1 MTDTEFPDHVVSIH
15 IDVPVQRVWDEITKT
30 GRVQPALF
38 NTVMES
44 DLTPGARLR
53 YYSPDRERVFV
64 IGEVV
69 EIDPP
74 RKLAHTYRFTMW
86 KSGGPTLVTWE
97 LEEESGGTR
106 VTVTHSGWTG
116 EHAEREKSGA
126 GWKEILSLLKRQ
138 LETGSLPWTT
148 RVKYRVMD
156 AMAFLLP
163 DSTKT
168 ETVDAAER
176 SDGSVDR

>member
-1 MTDTEFPDHVVSIH
+1 MTEAKIPDQVASIV

-53 YYSPDRERVFV
+53 YYSPDKERVFV

-74 RKLAHTYRFTMW
+74 RRFVHTYRFTTW

-97 LEEESGGTR
+97 LEEEAGGTR
-106 VTVTHSGWTG
+106 VTVTQSGWTADH
-116 EHAEREKSGA
+116 EAPEKTGA
-126 GWKEILSLLKRQ
+126 GWKQILSLLKRH
-138 LETGSLPWTT
+138 LETGTLPWTT
-148 RVKYRVMD
+148 RVKYRLMD
-156 AMAFLLP
+156 ALAFLLP

-168 ETVDAAER
+168 ESVDAAV
-176 SDGSVDR
+176 DGDG